1 MTDDTRRE
9 VEDVSIEQ
17 EMRSSFLSF
26 AVSVIRARALPDV
39 RDGMKPSQ
47 LRILYGMHE
56 EHLGPST
63 THTKCAGIVGHTIKY
78 YHPHGDEAIYMTLA
92 RMAQD
97 WLARYP
103 LVNGHGNFGSVD
115 GDPPG
120 AMRYTEARLSPY
132 GAAMM
137 TDIEKDT
144 VDWQD
149 NFDQSKREPTVL
161 PSLFPNLLCN
171 GSAGI
176 AVGMATDI
184 PPHNLSEVVDAC
196 CLLIDKPKATLDQV
210 MEVVPGPDFPTGA
223 LILGTS
229 GIRDAYLTGR
239 GSILMQA
246 RATIEPLESGRVAI
260 IVTELPY
267 RVNKAHLVE
276 QIAELVNTKKMQTIS
291 ALRDETDRTGVRVV
305 IELKRDAN
313 PHVVLNQLYR
323 HTRMRTTFPVNAVA
337 LVEGAPRTLGL
348 LDMLRHFL
356 DHRRVV
362 VTRRCQFELER
373 ARERAHILEGYRIAL
388 RNLDA
393 VIELIK
399 KSPDPATARAGLM
412 KRFKLSERQAQ
423 AILELM
429 LQRLTNLEQK
439 KIEDEYKAIIKEI
452 ARLEDI
458 LSDRRKL
465 MRVVRDELAGLKEKL
480 GDERRTRI
488 KPEEVTEFRVEDLIA
503 EEDMVITVTRD
514 GYIKRLPVDT
524 YHAQGRGG
532 KGVIGLTAKEQ
543 DQVEH
548 LFIATT
554 HQTILFFT
562 NKGKV
567 YRLRAHEVPVAGR
580 QARGTAIINLIQI
593 ESGEVVTATRTVKKF
608 DEGRYLFM
616 ATAKGTVKKTRLTEF
631 DTRLKGGLIAI
642 KLAAEDELCWVK
654 LTDGDQHMVMVTE
667 QGMAIRYH
675 ESEVRPMG
683 RAAAGVRGIRLRK
696 GDRVVGIELAPDG
709 LDLLVIS
716 ARGLGK
722 RTPLAEYRVIGRG
735 NLGVKTLNVTARTGP
750 VVDCKVVSA
759 DDDVLVIT
767 QEGHIIRQK
776 VGEIRE
782 TGRVA
787 QGVIIIRLSKQN
799 RVAGLAR
806 VVKHEEEE
814 PT

>member
-1 MTDDTRRE
+1 MADEVERE
-9 VEDVSIEQ
+9 VEDVSVED
-17 EMRSSFLSF
+17 EMKSSFLTF

-39 RDGMKPSQ
+39 RDGLKPSQ

-56 EHLGPST
+56 ERLGPGSA
-63 THTKCAGIVGHTIKY
+63 HTKCAGIVGHTMKY
-78 YHPHGDEAIYMTLA
+78 YHPHGDEGIYMTLA

-103 LVNGHGNFGSVD
+103 LVDGHGNFGSVD

-120 AMRYTEARLSPY
+120 AMRYTEARLSRY
-132 GAAMM
+132 GAEMM
-137 TDIEKDT
+137 VDIEKNT

-149 NFDQSKREPTVL
+149 NFDQSKREPVVL

-171 GSAGI
+171 GAAGI
-176 AVGMATDI
+176 AVGMATSI
-184 PPHNLSEVVDAC
+184 APHNLSEVVDAC
-196 CLLIDKPKATLDQV
+196 CLLIDKPKATLEKV
-210 MEVVPGPDFPTGA
+210 MEVLPGPDFPTGG

-239 GSILMQA
+239 GSIVMQA
-246 RATIEPLESGRVAI
+246 RATIEPIEHGRSAI
-260 IVTELPY
+260 VVTELPY
-267 RVNKAHLVE
+267 QVNKAQLVE
-276 QIAELVNTKKMQTIS
+276 QIAELVNSKRIQTIG

-323 HTRMRTTFPVNAVA
+323 HTRLRSTFPVNAVA
-337 LVEGAPRTLGL
+337 LVDGAPRTLGL
-348 LDMLRHFL
+348 VDMLSEFIK
-356 DHRRVV
+356 HRREV

-399 KSPDPATARAGLM
+399 KAPDPATARAGLM

-429 LQRLTNLEQK
+429 LQRLTGLEQK
-439 KIEDEYKAIIKEI
+439 KIETEYKEIIKEI

-458 LSDRRKL
+458 LANPRKL
-465 MRVVRDELAGLKEKL
+465 MGVVREELVALKERL

-488 KPEEVTEFRVEDLIA
+488 KPEEATEFRVEDLIA

-524 YHAQGRGG
+524 YRAQARGG

-548 LFIATT
+548 LFIAST
-554 HQTILFFT
+554 HHTILFFT
-562 NKGKV
+562 NRGKV
-567 YRLRAHEVPVAGR
+567 YHLRAHEVPPAGR
-580 QARGTAIINLIQI
+580 QARGTAIINLIPI
-593 ESGEVVTATRTVKKF
+593 ESGEVVTATRTVKAF
-608 DEGRYLFM
+608 AEDRYLFM
-616 ATAKGTVKKTRLTEF
+616 ATAHGTVKKTRLSEF
-631 DTRLKGGLIAI
+631 ETRLKGGLIAI
-642 KLAAEDELCWVK
+642 RLAAKDELCWVK
-654 LTDGDQHMVMVTE
+654 LTDGEQHIALVTAH
-667 QGMAIRYH
+667 GMAIRFH
-675 ESEVRPMG
+675 EKDVRPMG
-683 RAAAGVRGIRLRK
+683 RTAAGVRGIRLRK
-696 GDRVVGIELAPDG
+696 GDCVVGAELAPDD
-709 LDLLVIS
+709 LDLLVVS
-716 ARGLGK
+716 ERGLGK
-722 RTPLAEYRVIGRG
+722 RTSLSGYRTIRRG
-735 NLGVKTLNVTARTGP
+735 GQGVKTLEVTRRTGP
-750 VVDCKVVSA
+750 VVDCKVVAA

-767 QEGHIIRQK
+767 EEGQIIRQK
-776 VGEIRE
+776 ASDIRR

-787 QGVIIIRLSKQN
+787 QGVIVIRLDKGD
-799 RVAGLAR
+799 RAAGLAR
-806 VVKHEEEE
+806 VVRREE
-814 PT
+814 PV